1 MSNLNI
7 RNVPTELLVKFKS
20 LIVLNGETMRSAV
33 LRMLE
38 EETKRL
44 EKRREK

>member
-7 RNVPTELLVKFKS
+7 RNIPTDLMVKFKS
-20 LIVLNGETMRSAV
+20 LVILNGETMRSAV
-33 LRMLE
+33 LRMLA

-44 EKRREK
+44 EKRRGK